1 MADKKPTMSEIVPMV
16 SKVSEHKLN
25 GSNYYSWR
33 SNPGGVVCYYCH
45 KPGYTKRECRRLL
58 NKGQRMPLPSAH
70 VASTPDNLDKSI
82 MISAGEFAKFQ
93 QYQESLRASSSTPI
107 TTIVETGSYD
117 ETDYW

>member
-58 NKGQRMPLPSAH
+58 NKG
-70 VASTPDNLDKSI
+70 
-82 MISAGEFAKFQ
+82 EFAKFQ